1 MARDTKFRADAAFD
15 ESLEKRVSSYER
27 KSERAKK
34 AWLNA
39 RKENK
44 QPSSSTYVDV
54 PEFHIERKVDAD
66 TGKVSYELG
75 QSINRI
81 ATPHMNAVKRLKR
94 RAYYEASGY
103 AHRKVAE
110 NEQDN
115 TAVEATHKTEQA
127 GEEAVANLKGM
138 LPSGRTLSKKLQ
150 RNLEQKAQRQK
161 ALQQEASQQRQENRL
176 SLFHRELEEYQAS
189 QNQNMFLTKKKEPEV
204 FRQQPISFTGK
215 NVDKVANATTKDA
228 AEEVI
233 KAEKR
238 KRKKRMW
245 KKAMREAQKEAAK
258 KTAQAT
264 AKGAEAGVGATAA
277 TTAAGAGVT
286 TAAASS
292 GAGYYLLYAV
302 LIIICIIMLIF
313 IAALCALLIVS
324 QNNLKDNVIAAMY
337 QSEPEQIE
345 AAELHYSYL
354 EANLQRYME
363 ELEDM
368 EEGYDG
374 YVIDEAAGIGHNP
387 YTLINYLSAKYG
399 EFTYADVEDEIDDLY
414 QTSYTLTTWVEDIE
428 VSPSEEEET
437 SEEPSEEPS
446 EELEPITLH
455 IFHVKLTKKSL
466 EEIVAERMD
475 GEETERYDLY
485 EDTHGGFEFLGS
497 PTGDDY
503 SNRISS
509 YYGYRYHPIRE
520 EIRLHRGLDIALPEG
535 TELYAGLNGTVTAAT
550 EDPGGYGLYITITGE
565 DGVQMRYGHMSEFA
579 VSEGDTV
586 RRGDLIGKSG
596 NTGASTG
603 PHVHVEVL
611 EGGNYYNPLFYL
623 DTEK

>member
-15 ESLEKRVSSYER
+15 ESLEKRVSAYDR
-27 KSERAKK
+27 KSERAKR
-34 AWLNA
+34 AWVNA
-39 RKENK
+39 REENK
-44 QPSSSTYVDV
+44 QPNSSTYVDV
-54 PEFHIERKVDAD
+54 PEFHIERRIDAD

-81 ATPHMNAVKRLKR
+81 ATPHIRSLKRLKR

-103 AHRKVAE
+103 LHRKVSE

-115 TAVEATHKTEQA
+115 IAVEASHKTEQT
-127 GEEAVANLKGM
+127 GEEAVASLKGM
-138 LPSGRTLSKKLQ
+138 LPSGRTLSRKLQ
-150 RNLEQKAQRQK
+150 QSIEQKNQR
-161 ALQQEASQQRQENRL
+161 QRQENRVN
-176 SLFHRELEEYQAS
+176 LFRREMDEYKAA
-189 QNQNMFLTKKKEPEV
+189 QNQNMFLTKEKGQEV
-204 FRQQPISFTGK
+204 FRQKPVSFAGK
-215 NVDKVANATTKDA
+215 NADKVAKATTKDA
-228 AEEVI
+228 AEEML

-238 KRKKRMW
+238 KRKKRMR
-245 KKAMREAQKEAAK
+245 KMAMRELQKETAK
-258 KTAQAT
+258 KTARAT

-277 TTAAGAGVT
+277 TTAAGAGVS

-292 GAGYYLLYAV
+292 GAGYYFLYAV
-302 LIIICIIMLIF
+302 LIIVCIILLIF
-313 IAALCALLIVS
+313 IAALCVFLFVS
-324 QNNLKDNVIAAMY
+324 QKNLQENVLMAMY

-363 ELEDM
+363 ELEDS

-399 EFTYADVEDEIDDLY
+399 QFEYADVESEIDELY
-414 QTSYTLTTWVEDIE
+414 QESYTLTTWVEDID
-428 VSPSEEEET
+428 VTPSEEET
-437 SEEPSEEPS
+437 SEDPGEEPSEEP
-446 EELEPITLH
+446 EPVTLH

-466 EEIVAERMD
+466 EEIVSERMD
-475 GEETERYDLY
+475 EEETERYDLY
-485 EDTHGGFEFLGS
+485 GETHGGFQFVAS
-497 PTGDDY
+497 PTGDDFTG
-503 SNRISS
+503 RISS

-520 EIRLHRGLDIALPEG
+520 EIRLHRGLDIALAEG
-535 TELYAGLNGTVTAAT
+535 TELYAGINGTITAAT
-550 EDPGGYGLYITITGE
+550 EDPGGYGKYITITGE
-565 DGVQMRYGHMSEFA
+565 DGVQVRYGHMSEFL
-579 VSEGDTV
+579 VSEGDVV
-586 RRGDLIGKSG
+586 RCGDLIGKSG

-623 DTEK
+623 DTE